1 MYPAVRCGSIKS
13 GLFAP
18 LPGASHADLAAEN
31 GYRTRRKVIQGSDFM
46 AWHTLGA
53 ARCLSYDFDSA
64 KPAVSA
70 SVTKGRPV
78 PSGLF
83 RFSQS
88 AMRTRRDALG
98 RRTEGGDFVEATV
111 AFACLVA
118 CACLTLP
125 AAVIAESSSDKTA
138 RPTITCSTTQ
148 IADFTRQVVG
158 ERCTVHCVLAP
169 GQDPHTFEITPD
181 VVSLVRAA
189 DLCLDNGLHLEGD
202 DWMRTVAEQEGKPIK
217 SCTDGIPPLVLQHLS
232 KPVKDPHAW
241 FSPQNAAK
249 YVGNILTAVS
259 SIDPTHADEY
269 AARADLYREQLRAL
283 HGWTRREINKIP
295 VSRRVLVTSHD
306 AFNYFCKVYGLRPSS
321 PVGWSTQEVGAE
333 VTLASRKLV
342 VDSIRN
348 AGVPAIFVE
357 TSVNPDAVREIARE
371 AGVRVGGELYSDSM
385 GPLGSAGETYV
396 GMMRENVIAIVTALG
411 DPVTDTP
418 HTAGMEQA
426 LLTEDVP

>member
-1 MYPAVRCGSIKS
+1 MV
-13 GLFAP
+13 
-18 LPGASHADLAAEN
+18 GAE
-31 GYRTRRKVIQGSDFM
+31 
-46 AWHTLGA
+46 
-53 ARCLSYDFDSA
+53 
-64 KPAVSA
+64 
-70 SVTKGRPV
+70 
-78 PSGLF
+78 
-83 RFSQS
+83 
-88 AMRTRRDALG
+88 
-98 RRTEGGDFVEATV
+98 TV
-111 AFACLVA
+111 AD
-118 CACLTLP
+118 
-125 AAVIAESSSDKTA
+125 EST

-158 ERCTVHCVLAP
+158 DRCTVHCVLAP

-181 VVSLVRAA
+181 VVSLVRSA

-202 DWMRTVAEQEGKPIK
+202 DWMRTVAEQERKPIK

-249 YVGNILTAVS
+249 YVGNIVAAVS
-259 SIDPTHADEY
+259 ATDPEHADEY
-269 AARADLYREQLRAL
+269 AARAELYRGQLRAL
-283 HGWTRREINKIP
+283 HVWIRREINKIP
-295 VSRRVLVTSHD
+295 VTRRVLVTSHD
-306 AFNYFCKVYGLRPSS
+306 AFNYFCTVYGLQPKS

-342 VDSIRN
+342 VDSIRD

-385 GPLGSAGETYV
+385 GPPGSAGETYI

-411 DPVTDTP
+411 EPSI
-418 HTAGMEQA
+418 AA
-426 LLTEDVP
+426 LSKEGSVVKKEVP